1 MKQHCLS
8 FRLAAAL
15 AAALVAAGA
24 AAQPT
29 ADPEPKLSGF
39 TCCNL
44 HYENDWIS
52 DANWSSLPMF
62 PAGQPIK
69 ITDYGRYRIHTELDG
84 KSMRLGLDYGR
95 NESLGQYARKI
106 VVAQDPKAKIATWP
120 AGVREAVRL
129 GKIMPGMTKE
139 QVIVSLGYPPTHQ
152 TPTLDAPQWKYWY
165 TRVGTFLVVWDE
177 KGQVRDVV
185 ADQVTRAAVLLEK
198 R

>member
-1 MKQHCLS
+1 MMLRR
-8 FRLAAAL
+8 FYPRLLAAL
-15 AAALVAAGA
+15 AATVVAASA
-24 AAQPT
+24 AAQG
-29 ADPEPKLSGF
+29 DDREPKLAGF

-69 ITDYGRYRIHTELDG
+69 ITDYGRYRIYVEIDG
-84 KSMRLGLDYGR
+84 KSMRLGQDYGR
-95 NESLGQYARKI
+95 SEPLGQFARKI

-129 GKIMPGMTKE
+129 GKITVGMTKE
-139 QVIVSLGYPPTHQ
+139 QVIVSLGYPPVHQ
-152 TPTLDAPQWKYWY
+152 TPSLDSPQWKYWL
-165 TRVGTFLVVWDE
+165 TRVGSFLVVWDE
-177 KGQVRDVV
+177 KGQVREVIGDPIVR
-185 ADQVTRAAVLLEK
+185 TTVLLEK

>member
-1 MKQHCLS
+1 MKQRPLHRS
-8 FRLAAAL
+8 FVAAL

-24 AAQPT
+24 AAQS
-29 ADPEPKLSGF
+29 ADDPEPKLSGF

-62 PAGQPIK
+62 PAGAPIK
-69 ITDYGRYRIHTELDG
+69 ITDYGRYRIFTELDG
-84 KSMRLGLDYGR
+84 KAMRLGLDYGR
-95 NESLGQYARKI
+95 SESLGQYARKI

-120 AGVREAVRL
+120 AGVREAVRV
-129 GKIMPGMTKE
+129 GKITPGMTKE
-139 QVIVSLGYPPTHQ
+139 QVIVSLGYPPAHQ

-185 ADQVTRAAVLLEK
+185 ADQVTRAAVLLDK